1 MNQFACA
8 RGGNLALDLLPTA
21 MQKLKV
27 GFKVK
32 AVLESAA
39 VRTINPA
46 WVGRSFR
53 AVSNA

>member
-32 AVLESAA
+32 TVLGIC
-39 VRTINPA
+39 RCQDNKPGLGWTLL
-46 WVGRSFR
+46 
-53 AVSNA
+53 